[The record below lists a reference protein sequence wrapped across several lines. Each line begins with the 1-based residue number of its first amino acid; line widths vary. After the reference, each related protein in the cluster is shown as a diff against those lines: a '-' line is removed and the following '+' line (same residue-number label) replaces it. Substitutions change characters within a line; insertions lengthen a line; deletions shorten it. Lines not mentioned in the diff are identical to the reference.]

1 MVSTPQQ
8 DLLDRVE
15 AFLVETGMAISRFGD
30 LAVNDR
36 SFVTDLRDG
45 KRDVRSSTIERV
57 DKFMDEQR
65 QEQAA

>member
-1 MVSTPQQ
+1 MMSTPQQ